1 MGLIDKFKKILFDE
15 DEVEIPIGDELP
27 ERQPKPKKAE
37 EVIRTSRSGFIDYSE
52 TKEKE
57 EEDIIKEVV
66 VPKEDK
72 EEKEEKEKEF
82 SFPIIDDFSERNTM
96 SRSAREESISL
107 EPEKVATP
115 RRDYSSLINSDIKVK
130 KNEEKDY
137 RSIIKS
143 KSSEKEEKKPFK
155 VTPVISPVYGYIE
168 EPKEAEMEYISV
180 PKKEIDPSKPRMF
193 GPVSYNDEPLP
204 MKQAPVKKE
213 EINDLTQSIID
224 LAKSNPVIHDKVLEE
239 EVIYR
244 EEQKVEE
251 NYQDNNS
258 VEEDIIIETPNYD
271 DYEEI
276 KTSGI
281 ENEYLGNNNIEDA
294 FESTSEL
301 ERINYEDEH
310 NEVEKEVKTDDII
323 NEISNEVF
331 NEDTKEDE
339 DAHLDDT
346 IETDLFN
353 LIDSMYKSNDEDEIE
368 ED

>member
-27 ERQPKPKKAE
+27 ERQPKPKKVE
-37 EVIRTSRSGFIDYSE
+37 EVVRTSRSGFIDYSE
-52 TKEKE
+52 SQEK

-72 EEKEEKEKEF
+72 EEIEEKEKEF
-82 SFPIIDDFSERNTM
+82 SFPVIDDFSERTIM
-96 SRSAREESISL
+96 GRSNKEESVSL
-107 EPEKVATP
+107 EKEKVVTP

-137 RSIIKS
+137 RSIINS
-143 KSSEKEEKKPFK
+143 KVNEKEEKKPFK

-204 MKQAPVKKE
+204 VKKAPVKKE
-213 EINDLTQSIID
+213 EINELTQSIID
-224 LAKSNPVIHDKVLEE
+224 LAKSNPVIHDNKIEE
-239 EVIYR
+239 EIYH
-244 EEQKVEE
+244 EDTKEE
-251 NYQDNNS
+251 NNYQIDNS
-258 VEEDIIIETPNYD
+258 VEEDIVIETPNYD

-310 NEVEKEVKTDDII
+310 NEIEEEVKTDDII

-353 LIDSMYKSNDEDEIE
+353 LIDSMYKSDDEDEIE